1 MEIFDSFSSFMARVK
16 DLEREY
22 PDWIW
27 LDG

>member
-1 MEIFDSFSSFMARVK
+1 MEIFDSFSSFVARVK
-16 DLEREY
+16 DLEREH